1 MRSKTWPIRLK
12 AIASLQVGSVVVM
25 GWFTYPVQ
33 AQLPFLPELK
43 QQTSSLL
50 NQLSESTVASSCVRL
65 DGRCIFEVTAQKPAL
80 PARRREIQENLAS
93 ISHQYFQAETS
104 EVKVE
109 IQEENRLPVI
119 YVNGQRLLTVTEQ
132 DASRIGEE
140 NPQNAALT
148 LRRRLQ
154 RALEKAKWE
163 RQDKFLVRQGGI
175 AAGTA
180 VAMLLAS
187 LAICRWERRLKI
199 SKEQLAPA
207 TDSPDSRPISTR
219 LTEGQQWNL
228 TEVQHRLL
236 QLAQVGILTGGS
248 LFILSLF
255 PYTRI
260 AQVLIVTSIRIP
272 LRVVIVSLG
281 TYLAVRLS
289 YALIDRFNS
298 ALASNYLQTPQA
310 DRRLQLRVTTITSV
324 TKSVVTI
331 AWIGI
336 GFVVALTVIGVDVG
350 PLLAGAGIIG
360 VALSLAS
367 QNLIK
372 DFINGFFIIWEDQY
386 GVGDVIVV
394 GDVGGFVENM
404 NLRITQLRNEEGR
417 LITIPNSEV
426 RIVGNLSNHWSRADL
441 SIPVAYQTDVD
452 KALYLVDQVA
462 QQMSKDQLWR
472 NQILEPPLLLGV
484 DGFGQNG
491 FIIRVWIKTQ
501 PLKQWDVSR
510 EFRRRIKVA
519 FDEAEIAIS
528 LSRQEIWFN
537 QPPVIK
543 SLANGHRE

>member
-1 MRSKTWPIRLK
+1 MRSQTWAIRLK
-12 AIASLQVGSVVVM
+12 AIASLQVGSVVLT
-25 GWFTYPVQ
+25 GWFTSPVQ

-50 NQLSESTVASSCVRL
+50 NQISESTVASGCVRL
-65 DGRCIFEVTAQKPAL
+65 DGRCVFEVAAQRSAL
-80 PARRREIQENLAS
+80 AARRREVQENLAS
-93 ISHQYFQAETS
+93 ISRQYFAKEDS
-104 EVKVE
+104 EVRVE

-119 YVNGQRLLTVTEQ
+119 YVNGQRLLTVTEE
-132 DASRIGEE
+132 DAGRLGEE

-154 RALEKAKWE
+154 RALEKAKRE
-163 RQDKFLVRQGGI
+163 RQDQFLVRQGGV

-187 LAICRWERRLKI
+187 LAISRWERRLKI

-219 LTEGQQWNL
+219 LTQGQQWNL

-236 QLAQVGILTGGS
+236 QLAQVGILAGGS
-248 LFILSLF
+248 LFILGLF

-260 AQVLIVTSIRIP
+260 AQVLIVAAIRIP
-272 LRVVIVSLG
+272 LRVGIVSLG

-310 DRRLQLRVTTITSV
+310 DRRLQLRVTTITGV

-336 GFVVALTVIGVDVG
+336 GFVVALTVIGIDVG

-386 GVGDVIVV
+386 AVGDVIVV

-417 LITIPNSEV
+417 LITIPNSEI

-452 KALYLVDQVA
+452 KALHLVDQVA
-462 QQMSKDQLWR
+462 QQMSKDKLWR

-484 DGFGQNG
+484 DGFGEQG

-510 EFRRRIKVA
+510 EFRRRVKVA

-528 LSRQEIWFN
+528 LSRQEIWLN
-537 QPPVIK
+537 EPGAVK
-543 SLANGHRE
+543 SLANGHKE